1 MCFDAHG
8 ALVIHPLLAQFFAV
22 LTAISPP
29 FSPLADSPAE
39 GKVAGCFRSCR
50 IAPHDLRPG
59 SQRSTKVRTATARID
74 ALGCA
79 SQMTKHSKIA
89 SEIIIRH
96 ISQQPTD
103 LRTVSASPVRA
114 PVSLNSLHTRP
125 SLGPDTMSDPVRV
138 SILFVCLGNICR
150 SPMAEAVFQHLSA
163 GHPLIANI
171 DSCGTGAYHAGDDP
185 DPRTMSTLH
194 QNGIT
199 SYTHAARKV
208 LVPEDF
214 EEFDYILGMDGSNV
228 ADLRRMARRAENGK
242 GEVKAKVMLF
252 GEFGGK
258 GKEEVGDPYYGAR
271 DGFTIAFEQVQ
282 RFSRGLLKHLE
293 EEEQKKARI

>member
-1 MCFDAHG
+1 MVASRFHAFLTMCFDAHG

-96 ISQQPTD
+96 ISVSGIY
-103 LRTVSASPVRA
+103 RTK
-114 PVSLNSLHTRP
+114 LHA
-125 SLGPDTMSDPVRV
+125 
-138 SILFVCLGNICR
+138 F
-150 SPMAEAVFQHLSA
+150 
-163 GHPLIANI
+163 
-171 DSCGTGAYHAGDDP
+171 
-185 DPRTMSTLH
+185 
-194 QNGIT
+194 
-199 SYTHAARKV
+199 
-208 LVPEDF
+208 
-214 EEFDYILGMDGSNV
+214 
-228 ADLRRMARRAENGK
+228 
-242 GEVKAKVMLF
+242 MLF
-252 GEFGGK
+252 
-258 GKEEVGDPYYGAR
+258 
-271 DGFTIAFEQVQ
+271 
-282 RFSRGLLKHLE
+282 
-293 EEEQKKARI
+293 